1 MFENTLELAEN
12 KLLLLYIFKK
22 IKFPISNNQITE
34 VILEND
40 FINYF
45 TLQQYLN
52 ELLSSN
58 FIKQIDS
65 QSNHKFIITKKG
77 IKVLSLFGN
86 RISKDKIDIL
96 DNYIDQHFNGIKSKI
111 SVNANYTT
119 KHKNSFMVNLKIS
132 ESNST
137 LMNLKLNVDSKK
149 TAQKLCEKWEKNFS
163 EIYYKIVELL
173 MED

>member
-22 IKFPISNNQITE
+22 TKFPISNNQITDI
-34 VILEND
+34 ILEND
-40 FINYF
+40 LINYF

-65 QSNHKFIITKKG
+65 ENNHKFIITKKG

-86 RISKDKIDIL
+86 RISKNKIDIS
-96 DNYIDQHFNGIKSKI
+96 DNYIDKRFHDIESKI
-111 SVNANYTT
+111 SINANYTT
-119 KHKNSFMVNLKIS
+119 KNKNSFMVNLKIS

-137 LMNLKLNVDSKK
+137 LMNLNLNVDSKK
-149 TAQKLCEKWEKNFS
+149 TAQQLCEKWEKNFS

-173 MED
+173 VDD

>member
-22 IKFPISNNQITE
+22 TKFPISNNQITDI
-34 VILEND
+34 ILEND
-40 FINYF
+40 LINYF

-65 QSNHKFIITKKG
+65 QNNHKFIITKKG

-96 DNYIDQHFNGIKSKI
+96 DNYIDKRFNDIKSKI
-111 SVNANYTT
+111 LVNANYTT

-149 TAQKLCEKWEKNFS
+149 AAQKLCEKWEKNFS

-173 MED
+173 VDD

>member
-22 IKFPISNNQITE
+22 IEFPISNNQITE
-34 VILEND
+34 IILENGL
-40 FINYF
+40 INYF

-58 FIKQIDS
+58 FIKQINYEN
-65 QSNHKFIITKKG
+65 NHKLIITKKG

-86 RISKDKIDIL
+86 RISKDKINISDK
-96 DNYIDQHFNGIKSKI
+96 YIDEHFQDTKNKI
-111 SVNANYTT
+111 LVNATYTF
-119 KHKNSFMVNLKIS
+119 KRKNNFIVNLKIS
-132 ESNST
+132 ESDST

-149 TAQKLCEKWEKNFS
+149 TAQKLCQKWEKNFS

-173 MED
+173 IEN

>member
-22 IKFPISNNQITE
+22 TKFPISNNQITDI
-34 VILEND
+34 ILEND
-40 FINYF
+40 LINYF

-65 QSNHKFIITKKG
+65 ENNHKFIITKKG

-86 RISKDKIDIL
+86 RISKNKIDIS
-96 DNYIDQHFNGIKSKI
+96 DNYIDKRFHDIESKI
-111 SVNANYTT
+111 SINANYTT
-119 KHKNSFMVNLKIS
+119 KNKNSFMVNLKMP
-132 ESNST
+132 
-137 LMNLKLNVDSKK
+137 LV
-149 TAQKLCEKWEKNFS
+149 Q
-163 EIYYKIVELL
+163 LL
-173 MED
+173 